1 MKRFFKYAI
10 AAMAAMTLAGFA
22 VSCGSDDD
30 DKNEV
35 EITTPKGTDISVK
48 VGETVTAEVAV
59 RPAGTTLSWSSAD
72 ETKATV
78 KDGKITGVAEGKT
91 TVTATAKG
99 KSVTFNVTVTEKDN
113 GGNTPNPGSVSELP
127 RLIFDGDGDAIQEY
141 EAKVPRTLTQFA
153 IPEVGLKEE
162 APVFVNKDLSTIK
175 AVVYGLKTKDFELTL
190 VGCVSDKIANL
201 LLANGFE
208 EMTLEDGSTAYS
220 NESLQVVYM
229 AFPSVAAN
237 FQNLGCDQ
245 MGAFLNMNKGGGQ
258 QGGVTPD
265 FIPQDTEFP
274 ILSVNPAAIS
284 DKIEAHEKAAGRTL
298 TEGLENL
305 GFGSPVSG
313 FIGDCEHI
321 NFVMYNVSFRT
332 QEGETILGMLAGA
345 KGDRMKVLKP
355 YFDKVLAGWQY
366 YDQQEDQLCAWM
378 SQDGWQIVI
387 LDEEGGKDNYAFDH
401 EIQITSNTPA
411 PQSAPRALRVHKALN
426 ISPLV
431 SNLKMVVRR

>member
-113 GGNTPNPGSVSELP
+113 GG
-127 RLIFDGDGDAIQEY
+127 
-141 EAKVPRTLTQFA
+141 
-153 IPEVGLKEE
+153 
-162 APVFVNKDLSTIK
+162 
-175 AVVYGLKTKDFELTL
+175 
-190 VGCVSDKIANL
+190 
-201 LLANGFE
+201 
-208 EMTLEDGSTAYS
+208 
-220 NESLQVVYM
+220 
-229 AFPSVAAN
+229 
-237 FQNLGCDQ
+237 
-245 MGAFLNMNKGGGQ
+245 Q
-258 QGGVTPD
+258 QGGGTPN

-274 ILSVNPAAIS
+274 ILSINPNDIV
-284 DKIEAHEKAAGRTL
+284 DDIVAHEKVAGRVL
-298 TEGLENL
+298 TKGLEL
-305 GFGSPVSG
+305 GFGQPVEAFVG
-313 FIGDCEHI
+313 NCEHI
-321 NFVMYNVSFRT
+321 NVVMYGVVWNTSKS
-332 QEGETILGMLAGA
+332 QNIGMIAGA
-345 KGDRMKVLKP
+345 NGDRMTVLKP
-355 YFDKVLAGWQY
+355 YFDKVLTGWEY
-366 YDQQEDQLCAWM
+366 YGEQEDKICAWI
-378 SQDGWQIVI
+378 SQDGWQII
-387 LDEEGGKDNYAFDH
+387 LTDTKGGQDSYAYEH
-401 EIQITSNTPA
+401 EVQIVSNTLA
-411 PQSAPRALRVHKALN
+411 QQSATKALTVRKAYN
-426 ISPLV
+426 IKPLQ

>member
-35 EITTPKGTDISVK
+35 EITTPNGTDISVK
-48 VGETVTAEVAV
+48 VGETKTAEVAV

-99 KSVTFNVTVTEKDN
+99 KSVTFNVTVTAKDN
-113 GGNTPNPGSVSELP
+113 GGNTPDPGEVSELP
-127 RLIFDGDGDAIQEY
+127 RLIFDGDVNAIAEY
-141 EAKVPRTLTQFA
+141 EAKVPRTMTQLA
-153 IPEVGLKEE
+153 VPEIGLKEE
-162 APVFVNKDLSTIK
+162 APVFVNKDLSTVK

-190 VGCVSDKIANL
+190 VGCVNDKIADL

-258 QGGVTPD
+258 QGGGTPN

-274 ILSVNPAAIS
+274 ILSINPNDIV
-284 DKIEAHEKAAGRTL
+284 DDIVAHEKAAGRVL
-298 TEGLENL
+298 TKGLEL
-305 GFGSPVSG
+305 GFGQPVEAFVG
-313 FIGDCEHI
+313 NCEHI
-321 NFVMYNVSFRT
+321 NVVMYGVVWNT
-332 QEGETILGMLAGA
+332 GESQNIGMIAGA
-345 KGDRMKVLKP
+345 NGDRMTVLKP
-355 YFDKVLAGWQY
+355 YFDKVLTGWEY
-366 YDQQEDQLCAWM
+366 YGKQEDKLCAWM
-378 SQDGWQIVI
+378 SQDGWQII
-387 LDEEGGKDNYAFDH
+387 LTDTNGGQDNYAYEH
-401 EIQITSNTPA
+401 EVQIVSNTIA
-411 PQSAPRALRVHKALN
+411 QRSATKALTVRKAYN
-426 ISPLV
+426 IKPLQN
-431 SNLKMVVRR
+431 NLKMVVRR